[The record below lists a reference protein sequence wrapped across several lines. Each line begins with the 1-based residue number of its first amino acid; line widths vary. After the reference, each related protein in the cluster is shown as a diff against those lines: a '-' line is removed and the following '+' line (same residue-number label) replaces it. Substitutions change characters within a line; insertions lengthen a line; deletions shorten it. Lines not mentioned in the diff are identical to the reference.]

1 MTTQDRLD
9 KFLHTQPRTNKA
21 AFVASDAKILGDV
34 ELGRDASVFYGAIL
48 RADINSITIG
58 RGSNVQDGCI
68 IHLADELG
76 AHVGDYC
83 TIGHAAI
90 LHACTIGNECLIGM
104 RAVVLDGAE
113 IGDQCLIAAGSVVT
127 PRTKIPPRSMV
138 MGTPAKVVRPL
149 TEMEIAFLRESAE
162 KYMIVAR
169 SHATFQQNHAAEEF

>member
-34 ELGRDASVFYGAIL
+34 ELGRDSSVFYGAIL

-90 LHACTIGNECLIGM
+90 IHACTIGNECLIGM

-113 IGDQCLIAAGSVVT
+113 IGDQCLIAAGSVIT

-149 TEMEIAFLRESAE
+149 TEIEIAFLRESAE
-162 KYMIVAR
+162 KYMIVACA
-169 SHATFQQNHAAEEF
+169 HAKLQQNKSAEEF

>member
-1 MTTQDRLD
+1 MTTQNRLD

-34 ELGRDASVFYGAIL
+34 ELGRDSSVFYGAIL

-58 RGSNVQDGCI
+58 RGTNIQDGCI

-83 TIGHAAI
+83 TIGHGAI
-90 LHACTIGNECLIGM
+90 IHACTIGRECLIGM
-104 RAVVLDGAE
+104 RAVILDGAE
-113 IGDQCLIAAGSVVT
+113 IGEQSLIAAGAVIT

-138 MGTPAKVVRPL
+138 MGTPAKVIRPL
-149 TEMEIAFLRESAE
+149 TENEIAFLRESAE

-169 SHATFQQNHAAEEF
+169 AHATLQQNQAAEDF

>member
-1 MTTQDRLD
+1 MTTQNRLD

-34 ELGRDASVFYGAIL
+34 ELGRDSSVFYGAIL

-58 RGSNVQDGCI
+58 RGTNIQDGCI

-83 TIGHAAI
+83 TIGHGAI
-90 LHACTIGNECLIGM
+90 IHACTIDRECLIGM
-104 RAVVLDGAE
+104 RAVILDGAE
-113 IGDQCLIAAGSVVT
+113 IGEQSLIAAGAVIT

-138 MGTPAKVVRPL
+138 MGTPAKVIRPL
-149 TEMEIAFLRESAE
+149 TENEIAFLRESAE

-169 SHATFQQNHAAEEF
+169 AHATLQQNQAAEDF